1 MIPEM
6 ILGIPTAAAIG
17 GAASIGLAAAN
28 VCLSSSIKNDIKKLT
43 TSTDAIKKSM
53 LTEAYLD
60 KMTRDIKATVHTDN
74 SYLSKQIQCAALGI
88 PVQPNYSNGS
98 IMAIDPQ
105 QVRCEIGLIPQQQY
119 GYGYNGYTTPSY
131 MAPQLQQIPQ
141 LQQTQISQQ
150 PQQTNDNRE
159 LINTLNNLI
168 STMQQNQQN
177 QPPQM
182 PTIQA
187 PVVLPQ
193 PAQPQI
199 TVTDEQLNQIISG
212 VCARMQQNNG
222 NGSGN
227 GSV

>member
-43 TSTDAIKKSM
+43 TSTEAIRKSM

-60 KMTRDIKATVHTDN
+60 KMTRDVKATIHTDN

-98 IMAIDPQ
+98 IVAIDPH
-105 QVRCEIGLIPQQQY
+105 QVRCEVGLIPQQY
-119 GYGYNGYTTPSY
+119 GYGYNGYTPPSY
-131 MAPQLQQIPQ
+131 MAPQLQQTQIP
-141 LQQTQISQQ
+141 QISQQ
-150 PQQTNDNRE
+150 TNNDNRE

-168 STMQQNQQN
+168 STIQQNQQN
-177 QPPQM
+177 QQPPQM
-182 PTIQA
+182 PTIQT

-199 TVTDEQLNQIISG
+199 TEDQINQIIAT
-212 VCARMQQNNG
+212 VLTRMQQNA
-222 NGSGN
+222 GN

>member
-28 VCLSSSIKNDIKKLT
+28 VCLSSSIKNDIKKLSS
-43 TSTDAIKKSM
+43 STEAIKKSM

-60 KMTRDIKATVHTDN
+60 KMTRDVKATIHTDN

-119 GYGYNGYTTPSY
+119 GYGYNGYNTPTY
-131 MAPQLQQIPQ
+131 MAPQLQQTQIPQ
-141 LQQTQISQQ
+141 LQQTQ
-150 PQQTNDNRE
+150 QTNNDNRE

-168 STMQQNQQN
+168 STIQQNQQN
-177 QPPQM
+177 QQPQM
-182 PTIQA
+182 PTIQT

-199 TVTDEQLNQIISG
+199 TDSQVVKMIISE
-212 VCARMQQNNG
+212 VLKEMQNNS
-222 NGSGN
+222 GSGN

>member
-17 GAASIGLAAAN
+17 GAASLGLAAAN
-28 VCLSSSIKNDIKKLT
+28 VCISSSIKNDIKKLSS
-43 TSTDAIKKSM
+43 STEAIKKSM

-105 QVRCEIGLIPQQQY
+105 QVRCEIGLLPQQQY
-119 GYGYNGYTTPSY
+119 GYGYNGYTPSY

-141 LQQTQISQQ
+141 LQQTQ
-150 PQQTNDNRE
+150 QTNNDNRE

-168 STMQQNQQN
+168 STIQQNQQN
-177 QPPQM
+177 QYQQPQM
-182 PTIQA
+182 PTIQT
-187 PVVLPQ
+187 PVLPQ

-199 TVTDEQLNQIISG
+199 TDDQINRIIAD
-212 VCARMQQNNG
+212 VFARMQQQNNS
-222 NGSGN
+222 GSGN

>member
-28 VCLSSSIKNDIKKLT
+28 VCLSSSIKNDIKKLS
-43 TSTDAIKKSM
+43 TSTEAIKKSM

-74 SYLSKQIQCAALGI
+74 SYLSKQIQCAAIGI

-119 GYGYNGYTTPSY
+119 GYGYTPTY
-131 MAPQLQQIPQ
+131 MLPQ
-141 LQQTQISQQ
+141 LQQTQIPQQ
-150 PQQTNDNRE
+150 PQQTNNTDNRE
-159 LINTLNNLI
+159 LINTLNTLI
-168 STMQQNQQN
+168 STIQQNQQN
-177 QPPQM
+177 QYQQPQM
-182 PTIQA
+182 PTIQT
-187 PVVLPQ
+187 PVLPQ

-199 TVTDEQLNQIISG
+199 TDDQINQIITG
-212 VCARMQQNNG
+212 VLARMQQNSGNGNG
-222 NGSGN
+222 NGS
-227 GSV
+227 V

>member
-17 GAASIGLAAAN
+17 GAASLGLAAAN
-28 VCLSSSIKNDIKKLT
+28 VCLSSSIKNDIKKLSS
-43 TSTDAIKKSM
+43 STEAIKKSM

-60 KMTRDIKATVHTDN
+60 KMTRDIKATIHTDN

-119 GYGYNGYTTPSY
+119 GYGYTPTY
-131 MAPQLQQIPQ
+131 MLPQ
-141 LQQTQISQQ
+141 LQQTQIPQQ
-150 PQQTNDNRE
+150 PQQTNNTDNRE
-159 LINTLNNLI
+159 LINTLNTLI
-168 STMQQNQQN
+168 STIQQNQQN
-177 QPPQM
+177 QYQQPQM
-182 PTIQA
+182 PTIQT
-187 PVVLPQ
+187 PVLPQ

-199 TVTDEQLNQIISG
+199 TDDQINQIITG
-212 VCARMQQNNG
+212 VLARMQQNSGNGNG
-222 NGSGN
+222 NGS
-227 GSV
+227 V

>member
-17 GAASIGLAAAN
+17 GAASLGLAAAN
-28 VCLSSSIKNDIKKLT
+28 VCLSSSIKNEIKKLSS
-43 TSTDAIKKSM
+43 STEAIKKSM

-105 QVRCEIGLIPQQQY
+105 QIRCEIGLIPQQQY
-119 GYGYNGYTTPSY
+119 GYGYNPTPTY
-131 MAPQLQQIPQ
+131 MLPQI
-141 LQQTQISQQ
+141 QQTQIPQQ

-159 LINTLNNLI
+159 LINTLNTLI

-177 QPPQM
+177 QQQPQM
-182 PTIQA
+182 PTIQT
-187 PVVLPQ
+187 PVLPQ

-199 TVTDEQLNQIISG
+199 TDSQVVKMIISE
-212 VCARMQQNNG
+212 VLKEMQNN

>member
-28 VCLSSSIKNDIKKLT
+28 VCLSSSIKNDIKKLS
-43 TSTDAIKKSM
+43 TSTEAIKKSM

-105 QVRCEIGLIPQQQY
+105 QVRCEIGLLPQQQY
-119 GYGYNGYTTPSY
+119 GYGYNGYTPSY
-131 MAPQLQQIPQ
+131 MAPQLQQAQIPQ
-141 LQQTQISQQ
+141 QL
-150 PQQTNDNRE
+150 QQTNDNRE

-168 STMQQNQQN
+168 STIQQNQQN
-177 QPPQM
+177 QYQQPQM
-182 PTIQA
+182 PTIQT
-187 PVVLPQ
+187 PVLPQ

-199 TVTDEQLNQIISG
+199 TDDQINRIIAD
-212 VCARMQQNNG
+212 VFARMQQQNNS
-222 NGSGN
+222 GSGN

>member
-1 MIPEM
+1 M

-28 VCLSSSIKNDIKKLT
+28 VCLSSSIKNDIKKLS
-43 TSTDAIKKSM
+43 TSTEAIKKSM

-105 QVRCEIGLIPQQQY
+105 QVRCEIGLLPQQQY
-119 GYGYNGYTTPSY
+119 GYGYNGYTPSY
-131 MAPQLQQIPQ
+131 MAPQLQQAQIPQ
-141 LQQTQISQQ
+141 QL
-150 PQQTNDNRE
+150 QQTNDNRE

-168 STMQQNQQN
+168 STIQQNQQN
-177 QPPQM
+177 QYQQPQM
-182 PTIQA
+182 PTIQT
-187 PVVLPQ
+187 PVLPQ

-199 TVTDEQLNQIISG
+199 TDDQINRIIAD
-212 VCARMQQNNG
+212 VFARMQQQNNS
-222 NGSGN
+222 GSGN

>member
-28 VCLSSSIKNDIKKLT
+28 VCLSSSIKNDIKKLSS
-43 TSTDAIKKSM
+43 STEAIRKSM

-60 KMTRDIKATVHTDN
+60 KMSRDIKATIHTDN
-74 SYLSKQIQCAALGI
+74 SYLSKQIQCAAINI

-105 QVRCEIGLIPQQQY
+105 QIRCEIGLIPQQQY
-119 GYGYNGYTTPSY
+119 GYGYNGCVPSY
-131 MAPQLQQIPQ
+131 MAPQLQQTQIPQ
-141 LQQTQISQQ
+141 LQQT
-150 PQQTNDNRE
+150 QQTNDNRE

-168 STMQQNQQN
+168 STIQQNQQN
-177 QPPQM
+177 QYQQPQM
-182 PTIQA
+182 PTIQT
-187 PVVLPQ
+187 PVLPQ

-199 TVTDEQLNQIISG
+199 TDDQINRIIAD
-212 VCARMQQNNG
+212 VFARMQQNN